1 MPRSIRSCAALAVAS
16 LLAACGSERAVAPAV
31 EQPPSDVMADVVV
44 ERVSPDR
51 RSAQFSVTPSGGW
64 FTLGQHA
71 VYFPPNVI
79 CDPGQSDYGPE
90 SWDAPCAT
98 ARRPIRIHA
107 TIVDDA
113 HQSYIRFSPDLRFA
127 PSANE
132 ARWVWLFMQV
142 PRNQVP
148 RNERDGILAQYR
160 ILWSPGGAQPAVDE
174 SLSDP
179 TLRTF
184 YSRSQQTVFRRIKH
198 FSGYQVSDGRSSGR
212 GNRDD

>member
-1 MPRSIRSCAALAVAS
+1 MSRSIRWCAALAVAS

-31 EQPPSDVMADVVV
+31 EQAPSDVMADVII
-44 ERVSPDR
+44 EHVSPDR

-71 VYFPPNVI
+71 VFFPPNVI

-113 HQSYIRFSPDLRFA
+113 HQSSIRFSPDLRFA
-127 PSANE
+127 PSANQ
-132 ARWVWLFMQV
+132 ARWVWLFM
-142 PRNQVP
+142 RVP
-148 RNERDGILAQYR
+148 RNERSEILAQYR
-160 ILWSPGGAQPAVDE
+160 ILWSPRGNQPAVDE
-174 SLSDP
+174 SLQDP

-184 YSRSQQTVFRRIKH
+184 YSRSQQRVFRRIKH
-198 FSGYQVSDGRSSGR
+198 FSGYQVSDGRSRGR
-212 GNRDD
+212 GNRGD